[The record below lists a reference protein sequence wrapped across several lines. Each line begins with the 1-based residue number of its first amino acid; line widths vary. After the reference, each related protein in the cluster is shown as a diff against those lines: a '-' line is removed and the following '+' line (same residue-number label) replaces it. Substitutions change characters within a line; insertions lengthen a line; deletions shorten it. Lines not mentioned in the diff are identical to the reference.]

1 MECCEEQNKWEG
13 RLKIRAAILA
23 AAAFAASPLQAQ
35 TWPSRTITL
44 VVPFAAGGGTDAIG
58 RVIAEKLAARLGQPV
73 VVENKAGA
81 ASAIGTAYV
90 GKASPDGYT
99 LLMTTNSA
107 MVILPLTQP
116 PGSLNYDRND
126 FSMIGLTGILPN
138 LLIVSPKVPVNSVS
152 ELIAY
157 AKARPGQLSFASSG
171 NGTITHLIGELF
183 KARTGIDVV
192 HVPYRTGV
200 QSAPDVMEGRVQYIF
215 DNIIWSLPMI
225 RAGQLKGLAIT
236 TSQRST
242 LAPDIPTVAESGVP
256 GFEGITW
263 LGLAAP
269 AKTPEPVI
277 ARLGDRAQSGARRQ
291 GNHREA
297 RLDRR
302 RAARR
307 TWAGRHARDAR
318 RGPRPLEG
326 HSQRRKDQAAM
337 NFHELC
343 KTERPLILPGAFD
356 AMSARLIKRAGFKA
370 YFTGGFPTIGARW
383 GLPDIGL
390 VALGEISAAVTD
402 IMAASDLPVMVD
414 GDNGY
419 GDVKNVVHVLHTY
432 ERLGVSAIMFE
443 DQVAPKRCGHIAG
456 KDVIPAAEMAAK
468 IKAASQ
474 SKINR
479 DTFIL
484 ARTDAR
490 DVLGLD
496 EAFRR
501 AELYLKQWRGRHL
514 HRVAARRRRAGDHRQ
529 EIRRA
534 ADGQHAGRRPHADPD
549 AAKNLPTWASRSR
562 STASRC

>member
-1 MECCEEQNKWEG
+1 M
-13 RLKIRAAILA
+13 
-23 AAAFAASPLQAQ
+23 
-35 TWPSRTITL
+35 
-44 VVPFAAGGGTDAIG
+44 
-58 RVIAEKLAARLGQPV
+58 
-73 VVENKAGA
+73 VENKAGA

-90 GKASPDGYT
+90 GKAAPDGYT

-116 PGSLNYDRND
+116 AGSLNYDRND

-277 ARLGDRAQSGARRQ
+277 ARLATELKAVLADKETIAKLAATGA
-291 GNHREA
+291 EPPA
-297 RLDRR
+297 V
-302 RAARR
+302 

-326 HSQRRKDQAAM
+326 HPQRRKDQAAM

-468 IKAASQ
+468 ITAASQ

-490 DVLGLD
+490 DVHGLD

-501 AELYLKQWRGRHL
+501 AELYLKNG
-514 HRVAARRRRAGDHRQ
+514 
-529 EIRRA
+529 
-534 ADGQHAGRRPHADPD
+534 ADGIFIESPHDVAELEIIGKKFDVPQMANMLEGGRTPILTPKELADMGFEIAIYGISLLMHTVRTMQD
-549 AAKNLPTWASRSR
+549 VLGKLAQGDVSFIGKGVGFEEYKTIVGFQDWAAIEDRYLKPKS
-562 STASRC
+562 